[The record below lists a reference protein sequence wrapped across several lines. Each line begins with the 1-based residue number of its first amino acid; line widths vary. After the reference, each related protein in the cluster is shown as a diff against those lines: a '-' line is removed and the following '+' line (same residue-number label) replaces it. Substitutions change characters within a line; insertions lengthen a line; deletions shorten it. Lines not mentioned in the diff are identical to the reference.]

1 MMTLNQAAEA
11 LGVTPATLRQQIAA
25 GRLTASKIG
34 PLWVVEE
41 LEVDRY
47 RRESQGRPGRPRRA
61 TR

>member
-1 MMTLNQAAEA
+1 MMTLKQAAEA

-25 GRLTASKIG
+25 GRLTAAKIG

-61 TR
+61 PR